1 MNDLYHV
8 TSLIA
13 SQRVSLSVL
22 RDSRTRRDDA
32 TEPVSEREKV
42 GEHRRYRQ
50 SRESQYLYT
59 FLVSQQPARR
69 HLDITI
75 ATRYARLDNH
85 HVA

>member
-32 TEPVSEREKV
+32 TEPVSERE
-42 GEHRRYRQ
+42 RRSVNIVDIDSPGSPSISTLSWYH
-50 SRESQYLYT
+50 SN
-59 FLVSQQPARR
+59 QQ
-69 HLDITI
+69 DDTS
-75 ATRYARLDNH
+75 T
-85 HVA
+85 